1 MKEIVFEVAQ
11 EADGGYTAEAIG
23 ESIFTQA
30 DNWDE
35 LRANVRE
42 AVQAFYFDSPGAPG
56 LDSET
61 WDTSHSVRNFN
72 PRACRSRFPR
82 ALARSKQPSRSSSS
96 RAVLP

>member
-11 EADGGYTAEAIG
+11 ECEGGFTAEAIG

-42 AVQAFYFDSPGAPG
+42 AVQAFDFDSEPPASIR
-56 LDSET
+56 LRL
-61 WDTSHSVRNFN
+61 VRDEV
-72 PRACRSRFPR
+72 
-82 ALARSKQPSRSSSS
+82 LAV
-96 RAVLP
+96 A